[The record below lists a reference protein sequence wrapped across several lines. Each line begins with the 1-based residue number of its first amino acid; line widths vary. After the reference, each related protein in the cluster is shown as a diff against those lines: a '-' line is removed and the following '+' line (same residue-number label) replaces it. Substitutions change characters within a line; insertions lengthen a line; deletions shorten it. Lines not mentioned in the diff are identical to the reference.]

1 MPVIRIDFDNET
13 LAGLREI
20 AGVLEIRVEDVAEMA
35 VDVFLSLHADG
46 QLELIAVPEVLN

>member
-13 LAGLREI
+13 LTGLREI
-20 AGVLEIRVEDVAEMA
+20 ARVLEIRVEDVAEMA